1 MKKLLFVLL
10 VVVAIAASIGCGARS
25 AEQTEEVT
33 AAPIA
38 EQPESALPSVEEA
51 EPALEMVELTAE
63 GTEFD
68 PPVQAEQ
75 LPDGAWY
82 CDMGTV
88 HYARTDQGDGKCAL
102 CGMNLVQQEAAE
114 ESVPG

>member
-1 MKKLLFVLL
+1 MKRMLFVLL
-10 VVVAIAASIGCGARS
+10 VVVAVAASIGCGARS

-33 AAPIA
+33 AAPVA
-38 EQPESALPSVEEA
+38 EQPETSATEGA
-51 EPALEMVELTAE
+51 TALEMVELTAE

-68 PPVQAEQ
+68 PPIQAEQ

-102 CGMNLVQQEAAE
+102 CGMNLVQEEVAE

>member
-1 MKKLLFVLL
+1 MKRSLFVLF
-10 VVVAIAASIGCGARS
+10 VVVAVAASIGCGARS
-25 AEQTEEVT
+25 EEQTEEVT

-38 EQPESALPSVEEA
+38 EQPEPSAA
-51 EPALEMVELTAE
+51 EGAPALEMVELTAE

-68 PPVQAEQ
+68 PPIQAEQ